1 MSLGRLGWVA
11 MRIRV
16 AMAAAGLALLGC
28 GGGGGSHAVQGMK
41 VTPDVDAQLSI
52 NEIMSVNVLTTKDEN
67 GVASGWFEIYNPT
80 GDNIALDG
88 YGVTDDFNSPQ
99 KSVLASG
106 AVVPA
111 HGYLILW
118 ADQNPSAGP
127 AHTGLFLPAAGGSI
141 GLARPDGSFID
152 RVTFG
157 AQETDMSAARE
168 PDGSNTWVT
177 EWSVSPGKVNPMG
190 MGMAQPRSA
199 QAAGDPPEMIPA
211 AGDQTDHVLGYDQQ
225 PQFDLQISSDG
236 INSLRSSP
244 QTWVEATLTFEGR
257 AYGPVGVN
265 LKGTSSFE
273 PIDQKPAFRVNINKF
288 TKGARFFGLKEFLL
302 NNMTQ
307 DQSMIHERLAY
318 WLGRQV
324 GGIPTPRCNH
334 AWVTMNGQALGLYAN
349 VEEAKDQMMAYYF
362 ADSSGGVFTVNYA
375 DFTSTYVAN
384 FQYQDGNPDTTLIT
398 DTINALTMTP
408 ADAAIA
414 AASKPVNMHGFARY
428 WALMVAVGHWG
439 GWPYAPDPEPAG
451 ANVRIYLDPT
461 SQQIYFIPEGIN
473 DAFYTSDFDFMAH
486 VKSVLAINCG
496 RAYSCYQD
504 FANQLNEI
512 LGKAAQLDWV
522 GESQRVAG
530 QIASMVPMDT
540 KKPYSNDQVTTAQ
553 QAVGFFM
560 TDRPMFVSKYLSP
573 P

>member
-1 MSLGRLGWVA
+1 VVA
-11 MRIRV
+11 VTRIV
-16 AMAAAGLALLGC
+16 GAVAAAGLASSGC
-28 GGGGGSHAVQGMK
+28 GGGGSHAVQGMK
-41 VTPDVDAQLSI
+41 VSPDVDGQLSI
-52 NEIMSVNVLTTKDEN
+52 NEIMSLNALTTKDEN
-67 GVASGWFEIYNPT
+67 GLASAWFEIYNPT

-88 YGVTDDFNSPQ
+88 YGVTDDFNTPN

-118 ADQNPSAGP
+118 ADQNASAGA
-127 AHTGLFLPAAGGSI
+127 AHTGLFLPATGGSI

-168 PDGSNTWVT
+168 PDGSNNWVT
-177 EWSVSPGKVNPMG
+177 EWNVSPSKANPMG

-199 QAAGDPPEMIPA
+199 QAAGDPPEMIAA
-211 AGDQTDHVLGYDQQ
+211 AGDQSDNVLGYDVQ
-225 PQFDLQISSDG
+225 PQFDLQISNDG

-244 QTWVEATLTFEGR
+244 STWVQATLTYKGR

-273 PIDQKPAFRVNINKF
+273 PIDQKPAFRVNIDKF

-334 AWVTMNGQALGLYAN
+334 AWVTMNGTVLGLYAT
-349 VEEAKDQMMAYYF
+349 VEEAKTQMMANSF
-362 ADSSGGVFTVNYA
+362 TDSSGGVFTINYA
-375 DFTSTYVAN
+375 DFTGTYAAN

-398 DTINALTMTP
+398 DTIDALTMTP

-414 AASKPVNMHGFARY
+414 AASKTVNMHEFARY

-439 GWPYAPDPEPAG
+439 GWPYAPDPEPVG

-461 SQQIYFIPEGIN
+461 SQQIYFIPQGIN
-473 DAFYTSDFDFMAH
+473 DAFYTSDFDFIAH
-486 VKSVLAINCG
+486 VKSVLATNCG
-496 RAYSCYQD
+496 RASSCYQD

-512 LGKAAQLDWV
+512 LAKAQQLDWV
-522 GESQRVAG
+522 SEAQRVAG
-530 QIASMVPMDT
+530 QIASLVPMDT

-553 QAVGFFM
+553 QGVGFFM
-560 TDRPMFVSKYLSP
+560 TDRPMWVGQYLSP